1 MKSQKNFRIKK
12 NWLENFLQQS
22 LVFFPQLLHYYR
34 KSKLFLCFSLFLGA
48 NVTGYKINLS
58 IMICVLKHLKLF
70 FIKII
75 FFVRIWKRQ
84 TYAQMSCVGMFFSL
98 VYLDKVEPQFIEN
111 LLRNSLRWPIYII
124 NSVDETKLSGYT
136 PLPTYH
142 YSFFKSLPPSFLLVP
157 RIDWSEY
164 HFHWPSLFF
173 FPFFFF
179 FAPNLL

>member
-1 MKSQKNFRIKK
+1 M
-12 NWLENFLQQS
+12 
-22 LVFFPQLLHYYR
+22 FFPQLLHYYR

-58 IMICVLKHLKLF
+58 IMICVLKHLKLI

-124 NSVDETKLSGYT
+124 NSVDKTKLSGYT
-136 PLPTYH
+136 PYRPITTV
-142 YSFFKSLPPSFLLVP
+142 SLGLNITFTDHLCSSFLFFSLHL
-157 RIDWSEY
+157 ISCKTITSNLNI
-164 HFHWPSLFF
+164 HFNFLKNLSLRQKT
-173 FPFFFF
+173 
-179 FAPNLL
+179 LGSLYS